1 MRNEA
6 AAEARTRGRREARA
20 GGGRL
25 PLVGWPGDH
34 FAGGGRAPPTFAW
47 ERAALGGEYGGEY
60 GPRDG
65 LEGAL
70 EAAPSFLR

>member
-20 GGGRL
+20 GGRL

-34 FAGGGRAPPTFAW
+34 LAGGGRAPPTLSW
-47 ERAALGGEYGGEY
+47 ERAALGGEYG
-60 GPRDG
+60 PRDG
-65 LEGAL
+65 PEGAL